1 MPSIVL
7 KAAIGKMRLRCQSS
21 LHNFSPKAYK
31 KDKKS
36 KSFKHYWLSCSL
48 LSKLTNVFTLSTSDL
63 QFRIPLETHCK
74 AFKLK
79 VTPSSPFSPD
89 LLVPLF
95 PCSVCS
101 PAPLAHLV
109 PFASPCHP
117 LLNFVTLCYPL
128 IPFVTPCYPL
138 LPLVTTCYLCY
149 PCYPLLPLV
158 TLCYPKLPL
167 DRIGYDKC
175 FIINRAAT
183 DTCLQR

>member
-48 LSKLTNVFTLSTSDL
+48 LSKLTDVFTLSTSDL

-74 AFKLK
+74 AFKLT

-95 PCSVCS
+95 SLFSCS
-101 PAPLAHLV
+101 PGSPGSLCFPLSPLAKL
-109 PFASPCHP
+109 CYP
-117 LLNFVTLCYPL
+117 LLPFVTPWYPLLPFVTLCYPL
-128 IPFVTPCYPL
+128 LQLVTYVTLVTPCYPL
-138 LPLVTTCYLCY
+138 LPQ
-149 PCYPLLPLV
+149 V
-158 TLCYPKLPL
+158 TL
-167 DRIGYDKC
+167 G
-175 FIINRAAT
+175 
-183 DTCLQR
+183 

>member
-48 LSKLTNVFTLSTSDL
+48 LSKLTDVFTLSTSDL

-74 AFKLK
+74 AFKLT
-79 VTPSSPFSPD
+79 VTPSSPFFPD

-95 PCSVCS
+95 ACSVCS

-128 IPFVTPCYPL
+128 LPLDTLCYPLLPFATPCYNLLPMLPL
-138 LPLVTTCYLCY
+138 LPLVTS
-149 PCYPLLPLV
+149 CYPLLPQV
-158 TLCYPKLPL
+158 TL
-167 DRIGYDKC
+167 G
-175 FIINRAAT
+175 
-183 DTCLQR
+183 